1 MATSGLVGHAF
12 VRDAL
17 DVELR
22 QEIRYLH
29 LFDAIKKRA
38 DETMDVRGMW
48 FRRRC
53 STKSKKSPS
62 RFWPKRPVAISA
74 LSRCPRRFV
83 LDATA
88 QTAYEPY
95 LIYVI
100 VPIHFSQY
108 I

>member
-1 MATSGLVGHAF
+1 MATSGLVGYAF

-53 STKSKKSPS
+53 STKS
-62 RFWPKRPVAISA
+62 
-74 LSRCPRRFV
+74 PRRFV
-83 LDATA
+83 LD
-88 QTAYEPY
+88 PGPDC
-95 LIYVI
+95 I
-100 VPIHFSQY
+100 
-108 I
+108 